1 MNKNPRKVTML
12 DVLDTLRDPNG
23 RDLFNSIATDRG
35 SNDTFDYT
43 VKITRKQYYSR
54 LSKLIRADMIKRK
67 GEKYV
72 LTPFGEVIYAVQL
85 EFEEAVHEHLK
96 SKVEIPIIIN

>member
-1 MNKNPRKVTML
+1 ML

-54 LSKLIRADMIKRK
+54 LSKLVKTDLIKRNR
-67 GEKYV
+67 EYV
-72 LTPFGEVIYAVQL
+72 LTPFGEVIYMVQL
-85 EFEEAVHEHLK
+85 GFSEAVDEHLK
-96 SKVEIPIIIN
+96 SKVQMLS